1 MSFANC
7 AFVIPVILNVF
18 VPSVK
23 SLFVSVSVPANVVI
37 PPSDKAVLNC
47 AVVPVIVLFAK
58 LIVLFSKVVTD
69 VAVTTV
75 PSTEIVKSLPTKF
88 VPRPVPPITL
98 RNLSLSIV
106 LPSPAAV

>member
-1 MSFANC
+1 MCQKKKLCPITKNWEKPVIDNPFSVVAVEPNSPFVPPNVTLSFANC

-47 AVVPVIVLFAK
+47 AVVPVIVLFA
-58 LIVLFSKVVTD
+58 
-69 VAVTTV
+69 
-75 PSTEIVKSLPTKF
+75 
-88 VPRPVPPITL
+88 
-98 RNLSLSIV
+98 
-106 LPSPAAV
+106 

>member
-47 AVVPVIVLFAK
+47 AVVPVIVLFA
-58 LIVLFSKVVTD
+58 
-69 VAVTTV
+69 
-75 PSTEIVKSLPTKF
+75 
-88 VPRPVPPITL
+88 
-98 RNLSLSIV
+98 
-106 LPSPAAV
+106 